1 MVWPILISLSVT
13 PGVFCAAAD
22 IAMAPLASK
31 QPNKIRNTARPLSPW
46 IRRVALR
53 PWRNVG
59 GRSHAAGCCALTPGG
74 QATAASSRRLM
85 ESRRFIR
92 SPQRRSD
99 GRAWKGRRPNHSG
112 VPLAFL
118 HETVLGGAGQ
128 FLALRAHR
136 LWRACF
142 PFTFFQEAVERSAD
156 QRLAILAD
164 RFACAGFLRHGRADR
179 QGRNQG
185 SEDDSLHGA
194 SSRWWT
200 CCL

>member
-13 PGVFCAAAD
+13 PGAFCAAAD

-31 QPNKIRNTARPLSPW
+31 QPNKIRSTARPHSPW

-59 GRSHAAGCCALTPGG
+59 GRSHTAGCWALTPGG
-74 QATAASSRRLM
+74 QATAAPTRLM
-85 ESRRFIR
+85 KSWRFIR
-92 SPQRRSD
+92 SPRRRSD
-99 GRAWKGRRPNHSG
+99 ARVRKGRRPNHSG

-118 HETVLGGAGQ
+118 HETVLGGAGE

-142 PFTFFQEAVERSAD
+142 PFTFFQEAVERSAG

-164 RFACAGFLRHGRADR
+164 RFACARFLRHGRADR
-179 QGRNQG
+179 QGRDDG
-185 SEDDSLHGA
+185 SEDNSLHGT
-194 SSRWWT
+194 SSRWST
-200 CCL
+200 RRL